1 MYKERWTDR
10 IIFKVLERRKIIRIK
25 KYFNLLRAYIEQPNL
40 LFGSITLRIASSDSI
55 YLIFGNRCV

>member
-25 KYFNLLRAYIEQPNL
+25 KYFNLLRAYIEQPKL